1 MSGQSPIISEI
12 QFNGNSELVA
22 KYGDYKTYLAEQEKV
37 FKTTSSWDL
46 YNKGK
51 VAYEKAT
58 EQFNIANNIFGQY
71 RKRKNVAENKY
82 NQLLAALQEQ
92 RGEDYQISAT
102 DRASLAS
109 KSGYTTDLIRTVRDA
124 EIEVDIALDAR
135 FNAVNTQRRGL
146 YFNS

>member
-1 MSGQSPIISEI
+1 MSGQSSIISEV

-22 KYGDYKTYLAEQEKV
+22 KYGDYKTYLAEQEKM

-46 YNKGK
+46 YYKGK
-51 VAYEKAT
+51 AAYADAT
-58 EQFNIANNIFGQY
+58 LRYNEANNLFVQY
-71 RKRKNVAENKY
+71 KKQKDTAQIKY
-82 NQLLAALQEQ
+82 DAMMLALQQQ

-146 YFNS
+146 YFNG